1 MIRTLY
7 ERNFMATTETA
18 ENGMQN
24 QTAEIME
31 EERVYVFR
39 NDVHPGQPMI
49 TRFFDVVQVVVCED
63 GSHEIYTAD
72 GGCHWVAPDF
82 VSIQAIPCNASKK
95 KE

>member
-1 MIRTLY
+1 
-7 ERNFMATTETA
+7 MAMNEAA
-18 ENGMQN
+18 EHRMQN

-49 TRFFDVVQVVVCED
+49 TRFFNIVQVVVREE
-63 GSHEIYTAD
+63 GTHEIYTAD

>member
-1 MIRTLY
+1 
-7 ERNFMATTETA
+7 MAMNEAA
-18 ENGMQN
+18 EHRMQN

-39 NDVHPGQPMI
+39 NDVHPGQSMI
-49 TRFFDVVQVVVCED
+49 TRFFNIVQVVVRED
-63 GSHEIYTAD
+63 GTHEIYTAD

-82 VSIQAIPCNASKK
+82 VSIQAVPSNTSKG

>member
-1 MIRTLY
+1 
-7 ERNFMATTETA
+7 MAMNEAA
-18 ENGMQN
+18 EHRMQN

-49 TRFFDVVQVVVCED
+49 TRFFNIVQVVVRED
-63 GSHEIYTAD
+63 GTHEIYTAD

-82 VSIQAIPCNASKK
+82 VSIQAVPSNTSKG